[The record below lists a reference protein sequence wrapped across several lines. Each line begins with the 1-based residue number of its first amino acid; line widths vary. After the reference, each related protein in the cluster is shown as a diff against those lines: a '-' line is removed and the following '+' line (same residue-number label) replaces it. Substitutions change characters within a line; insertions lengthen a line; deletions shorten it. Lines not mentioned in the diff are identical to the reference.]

1 MAEAQQQR
9 RQGSQDANGSGS
21 KVAPAIVSRVHARV
35 GLLGNPSDGFY
46 GKTLSLS
53 LANFYAEVRAL
64 KARAVWPLH
73 AQPCGGVRRAC
84 GACRLETAASGTPGL
99 AVAPYEPIPGP
110 VGALPHKTAANHVPS
125 SPRAADAP
133 RLPRGARPPPAGS
146 QVTLAPRPPGS
157 GIEFLPHPQHDRTQY
172 SGLSDLAA
180 RVESEGYYGGV
191 RLLMVSE

>member
-53 LANFYAEVRAL
+53 LANFYAEV
-64 KARAVWPLH
+64 
-73 AQPCGGVRRAC
+73 
-84 GACRLETAASGTPGL
+84 
-99 AVAPYEPIPGP
+99 
-110 VGALPHKTAANHVPS
+110 
-125 SPRAADAP
+125 
-133 RLPRGARPPPAGS
+133 
-146 QVTLAPRPPGS
+146 TLAPRPPGS